1 MEWDSR
7 KEERMGANTTQPA
20 GLSQVVLFTALSTEE
35 RRGLAA
41 CLQRRQ
47 YVKRQII
54 FVKGDPG
61 TSLYLI
67 ETGRVKIVLTS
78 EEGKERV
85 LSILGPHDFFGE
97 LALLDGEPRSA
108 DAVAQEACQLWLLQ
122 RADFLRYLETQ
133 PQVATKLLA
142 VLSRRLRQ
150 TNQVVEEAAFL
161 DVPARL
167 ARRLLE
173 LAGDQGQ
180 PGAGGSVIA
189 THLTQTELAGM
200 IGATRESVNKWLS
213 YYEHQGLIHC
223 QRGQIMVLRPQGLRE
238 YSL

>member
-1 MEWDSR
+1 MEGTANL
-7 KEERMGANTTQPA
+7 EEHMGANTVQLTV
-20 GLSQVVLFTALSTEE
+20 LSQVVLFTGLSAEEHRALAT
-35 RRGLAA
+35 R
-41 CLQRRQ
+41 LQRRH
-47 YVKRQII
+47 YAKRQII
-54 FVKGDPG
+54 FVQGDPG

-78 EEGKERV
+78 QEGKERV

-122 RADFLRYLETQ
+122 RADFLGYLETQ

-167 ARRLLE
+167 APRILE

-180 PGAGGSVIA
+180 PGAGGAVIA
-189 THLTQTELAGM
+189 TRLTQTELAGM
-200 IGATRESVNKWLS
+200 IGATRESVNKWLG
-213 YYEHQGLIHC
+213 YYERQGLIRC

>member
-1 MEWDSR
+1 
-7 KEERMGANTTQPA
+7 MGANTAWPA
-20 GLSQVVLFTALSTEE
+20 VLSQVVLFTALSAEE
-35 RRGLAA
+35 HRALAA
-41 CLQRRQ
+41 CLRRRQ
-47 YVKRQII
+47 YAKGQII
-54 FVKGDPG
+54 FVQGDPG

-67 ETGRVKIVLTS
+67 ETGRVKVVLTS

-108 DAVAQEACQLWLLQ
+108 DAVALEACQLWLLQ

-173 LAGDQGQ
+173 LARDQGQ
-180 PGAGGSVIA
+180 PEAGGTVIA
-189 THLTQTELAGM
+189 TRLTQTELAGM
-200 IGATRESVNKWLS
+200 IGATRESVNKWLG
-213 YYEHQGLIHC
+213 YYERQGLICC
-223 QRGQIMVLRPQGLRE
+223 QRGQLTVLRPQGLRE